1 MGKRAK
7 ESGKRIQL
15 ILSAVKVRPRV
26 RRHAC
31 NFKGNA
37 RQFAFNLTEHHKI
50 RCREIFCDRA
60 EHSLSIKVLYSG
72 RHLTQGRVPQ
82 YDACHSAVV
91 EVYSAE

>member
-31 NFKGNA
+31 NFKGNV
-37 RQFAFNLTEHHKI
+37 RQFAFNLPVHHKV
-50 RCREIFCDRA
+50 
-60 EHSLSIKVLYSG
+60 HLSAYF
-72 RHLTQGRVPQ
+72 
-82 YDACHSAVV
+82 
-91 EVYSAE
+91 

>member
-1 MGKRAK
+1 MGKKAK

-37 RQFAFNLTEHHKI
+37 RQFAFNFPVHHKV
-50 RCREIFCDRA
+50 
-60 EHSLSIKVLYSG
+60 H
-72 RHLTQGRVPQ
+72 
-82 YDACHSAVV
+82 
-91 EVYSAE
+91 

>member
-1 MGKRAK
+1 MRKRAK

-37 RQFAFNLTEHHKI
+37 RQFAFNLPVHHESALECI
-50 RCREIFCDRA
+50 FLVREQNTVAPSRCYIQEGT
-60 EHSLSIKVLYSG
+60 SLRVGSHNMMRVIVL
-72 RHLTQGRVPQ
+72 
-82 YDACHSAVV
+82 
-91 EVYSAE
+91 